1 MRLGSRKL
9 SIAGLVMIIGA
20 LAMLLSAC
28 GGASSTG
35 GGQASK
41 DKQVIKPQEIGPNA
55 GDLATLDPALIN
67 FGVDYDHA
75 QQIFPG
81 LITLDNDLKTQDWAA
96 QSHEVS
102 SDGLTWTFHLRSGM
116 KWSDGA
122 AIDASTF
129 AYSINRA
136 LDPCTGSDVASYL
149 YNIKG
154 AADFNG
160 TTCPTGATSST
171 ETLVGKS
178 IVVSD
183 PQTLKLTLESPAAY
197 FLGALSYPTSWA
209 VPKQLIDQY
218 KDKWTDHLAD
228 GSGFG
233 GSLFKLTKWDHAGHL
248 EMAVNDAF
256 WGKKPIIQKIQYT
269 LYKDTGTAWTAYKA
283 GQGDINP
290 SVLAQELDIA
300 KTLKGSTFHQVPQL
314 AVQYLQPNWNIAPFD
329 DVRVRNAFSLAID
342 RKAIAHSVLKDT
354 AQPSIHMVIQGLP
367 GYNPSLKDAAG
378 NSSDQTSVAN
388 VTKAKEL
395 MTAYAADKCGG
406 ALAKCTPIV
415 FTITANRPTTA
426 LVGQAMQQQW
436 QTAFPGLPITIATI
450 DRALQ
455 IKSTTLMLTNGSWG
469 ADYPDPQDF
478 TSLLVHKGTPYN
490 KGFVNVPEAD
500 AILDKADVSNDATGR
515 LTQYQQAEQLFVTNG
530 AWMTYAQPL
539 ASYTVRNTV
548 ANFSFNASTT
558 TSSSMWQGAYIKA

>member
-9 SIAGLVMIIGA
+9 SIAGLVVTIGTLA
-20 LAMLLSAC
+20 LLLSAC
-28 GGASSTG
+28 GTSSSG
-35 GGQASK
+35 NSGHASK

-171 ETLVGKS
+171 DTLVGKS
-178 IVVSD
+178 IVVAD
-183 PQTLKLTLESPAAY
+183 PLTLKLTLDAPAAY
-197 FLGALSYPTSWA
+197 FLGTFSYPTSWA
-209 VPKQLIDQY
+209 QPKQLIDQY

-233 GSLFKLTKWDHAGHL
+233 GNLFKVTKWDHAGHL
-248 EMAVNDAF
+248 EMAVNDNF
-256 WGKKPIIQKIQYT
+256 WGQKPTIQKIQYT
-269 LYKDTGTAWTAYKA
+269 LYKDTGTAWAAYKA
-283 GQGDINP
+283 GEGDVGFP
-290 SVLAQELDIA
+290 LAQEIDIA
-300 KTLKGSTFHQVPQL
+300 KTLKGSTFNQIPQL
-314 AVQYLQPNWNIAPFD
+314 AVSYLQPNWNIAPFD
-329 DVRVRNAFSLAID
+329 DVRVRNAFSLALD
-342 RKAIAHSVLKDT
+342 RTAIAHSVLKDT
-354 AQPSIHMVIQGLP
+354 VQPSIHMVIQGLP
-367 GYNPSLKDAAG
+367 GYNPDLKDAAG
-378 NSSDQTSVAN
+378 NSGNAALTAN
-388 VTKAKEL
+388 VAKAKEL
-395 MTAYAADKCGG
+395 MTAYAAAKCGG
-406 ALAKCTPIV
+406 DLAKCTPIV

-426 LVGQAMQQQW
+426 LIGQAMQQQW

-455 IKSTTLMLTNGSWG
+455 IKSTTLMLTNSGWG

-478 TSLLVHKGTPYN
+478 TTLLVHKGASYN
-490 KGFVNVPEAD
+490 RGFVNVPEAD
-500 AILDKADVSNDATGR
+500 ALLDKADVSNDATGR

-539 ASYTVRNTV
+539 QTYTVRNTV
-548 ANFSFNASTT
+548 GDFRY
-558 TSSSMWQGAYIKA
+558 SSSLQTTPDQWQKVYIKA

>member
-1 MRLGSRKL
+1 MRLGTRKL
-9 SIAGLVMIIGA
+9 SIAGLVVIIGTLA
-20 LAMLLSAC
+20 LLLSAC
-28 GGASSTG
+28 GTSSSG
-35 GGQASK
+35 NSGHASK
-41 DKQVIKPQEIGPNA
+41 DKQIIKPQEIGPNA
-55 GDLATLDPALIN
+55 GDLATMDPALTN
-67 FGVDYDHA
+67 FGVDYDH
-75 QQIFPG
+75 QGQVFPG
-81 LITLDNDLKTQDWAA
+81 LIMLNNDLKAQDWAA

-102 SDGLTWTFHLRSGM
+102 ADGLTWTFHLRPNM

-122 AIDASTF
+122 PIDASVF
-129 AYSINRA
+129 AYSINRS

-149 YNIKG
+149 YNLKG

-160 TTCPTGATSST
+160 ATCPTGATTST
-171 ETLVGKS
+171 DTLVGKS
-178 IVVSD
+178 IVVAD
-183 PQTLKLTLESPAAY
+183 PLTLKLTLDAPAAY
-197 FLGALSYPTSWA
+197 FLGTFSYPTSWA

-233 GSLFKLTKWDHAGHL
+233 GNLFKVTKWDHAGHL
-248 EMAVNDAF
+248 ELAVNDNF
-256 WGKKPIIQKIQYT
+256 WGQKPEIQKVQYT
-269 LYKDTGTAWTAYKA
+269 LYKDTGTAWAAYKA
-283 GQGDINP
+283 GSGDVGFP
-290 SVLAQELDIA
+290 LAQEIDIA
-300 KTLKGSTFHQVPQL
+300 KNLKGSTFNQIPQL
-314 AVQYLQPNWNIAPFD
+314 AVSYLQPNWKIAPFD
-329 DVRVRNAFSLAID
+329 DVRVRNAFSLALD
-342 RKAIAHSVLKDT
+342 RTAIAHSVLKDT
-354 AQPSIHMVIQGLP
+354 VQPSIHMVIQGLP
-367 GYNPSLKDAAG
+367 GYNPDLKDAAG
-378 NSSDQTSVAN
+378 NSGSASLTAN
-388 VTKAKEL
+388 ATKAKEL

-406 ALAKCTPIV
+406 DLSKCTPIV

-426 LVGQAMQQQW
+426 LIGQAMQQQW

-455 IKSTTLMLTNGSWG
+455 IKSTTLMLTNSGWG

-539 ASYTVRNTV
+539 QTYTVRSQV
-548 ANFSFNASTT
+548 GDFRY
-558 TSSSMWQGAYIKA
+558 SSSLQTTPDQWQKVYIKA

>member
-1 MRLGSRKL
+1 MRLGTRKL
-9 SIAGLVMIIGA
+9 SIAGLVVTIGTLA
-20 LAMLLSAC
+20 LLLSAC
-28 GGASSTG
+28 GTSSSG
-35 GGQASK
+35 NSGHAPK
-41 DKQVIKPQEIGPNA
+41 DKQIIQPQEIGPNA

-75 QQIFPG
+75 QQVFPG

-129 AYSINRA
+129 AYSINRS

-171 ETLVGKS
+171 DTLVGKS

-233 GSLFKLTKWDHAGHL
+233 GSLFKVVKWDHAGHL
-248 EMAVNDAF
+248 DLAANDAF
-256 WGKKPIIQKIQYT
+256 WGKKPEIQKIQYT
-269 LYKDTGTAWTAYKA
+269 LYKDTGTAWAAYKA
-283 GQGDINP
+283 GSGDVGFP
-290 SVLAQELDIA
+290 LAQEIDIA
-300 KTLKGSTFHQVPQL
+300 KTLKGSTFVQIPQL
-314 AVQYLQPNWNIAPFD
+314 AVSYLQPNWNIAPFD

-342 RKAIAHSVLKDT
+342 RTAIAHSVLKDT
-354 AQPSIHMVIQGLP
+354 VQPSVHMIIQGLP
-367 GYNPSLKDAAG
+367 GYNPDLKDAAG
-378 NSSDQTSVAN
+378 ASGSAALTAN

-406 ALAKCTPIV
+406 DLSKCTPII

-426 LVGQAMQQQW
+426 LIGQAMQQQW

-455 IKSTTLMLTNGSWG
+455 IKSTTLMLTNSGWG

-500 AILDKADVSNDATGR
+500 ALLDKADVSTDATGR
-515 LTQYQQAEQLFVTNG
+515 LTQYQQAEQLLVTNG

-539 ASYTVRNTV
+539 QTYTVRNKV
-548 ANFSFNASTT
+548 GDFAYSSSLTT
-558 TSSSMWQGAYIKA
+558 TPPQWQKVYIKA